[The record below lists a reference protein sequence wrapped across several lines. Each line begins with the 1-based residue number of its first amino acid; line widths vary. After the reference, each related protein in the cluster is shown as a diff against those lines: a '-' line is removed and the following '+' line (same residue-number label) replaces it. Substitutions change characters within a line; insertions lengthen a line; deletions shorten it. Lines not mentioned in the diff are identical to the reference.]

1 MKGTIDNSESDS
13 QQDAE
18 LQALNAADAEKTQS
32 GTVTFVPA
40 QTQQFGSVDEKDQT
54 IISQRP
60 VAAPEEFYR
69 SMPLSELAAMLEGK
83 QLDHF
88 AVEQMIGGGGM
99 GAVFRGKD
107 ERLDRTVAIKV
118 IPASKKDPETLR
130 RFRLEAQAAAKLD
143 HPNIAHVYFVGE
155 AEQWN
160 YIVFEFI
167 DGVNIRDLVTMNGP
181 LSIDDAIFYT
191 RQVAE
196 ALQHAHD
203 RDVVHRDIKPSNIL
217 VTATGTAKVVDM
229 GLARNMAMSKST
241 ADATASGITLGT
253 FDYISPEQARDP
265 RDADVR
271 SDLYSLGCSLFF
283 MLTGNPPFPEGTAL
297 QKLLNHGSVPPPNPA
312 AWRDDVSDQLYE
324 IIMKLMAKQPAQR
337 YQTPAEL
344 VNDLILLAEM
354 EDLQRSQ
361 STGSIVINP
370 VLMQRSLLESNL
382 PWLVAFAFLLGS
394 TLWLQANTTGISWR
408 EPQFDAPVSSVPSDL
423 ERQEPAKS
431 RLDDVP
437 GLPTVN
443 GGSAA
448 TQSAPIPA
456 NVVIVSEERPVGVEY
471 EQWESSL
478 HRAIRGQ
485 ADAGGI
491 VEVRGR
497 VVLDRPVYLAD
508 GNVIIRGTNVDES
521 QIEISSSTLSE
532 LSEWGGAIEV
542 DSGSIALRNIGVTAS
557 ATDQFTGR
565 RIGLIRLGDAVN
577 LELQDSTITLKGN
590 TEGSRNVSTVLA
602 VESSVSIDSEA
613 KTSITVENSFVRGEA
628 SFLGFRAQE
637 RSQNRIEVSI
647 RNSLFVLGGLVIDMS
662 LEARGEPTKDRNIR
676 FVAEQT
682 TFASEGGFARLDFS
696 DDPNPGICLNRTSN
710 RCVYTSFARSPHL
723 TLISGPENLG
733 LSSTKCLLLKGTD
746 NAYAGDLELI
756 AEEIGVSQLLV
767 DSLTFDDI
775 PRDAWFAE
783 RGNERQIPWSEPE
796 RLVGVYSSAE
806 RSDFAI
812 ESGVFAPGYRPATVG
827 VAE

>member
-1 MKGTIDNSESDS
+1 MKSAMGGTESDS
-13 QQDAE
+13 QHDADLEALNAQDAE
-18 LQALNAADAEKTQS
+18 QTQS
-32 GTVTFVPA
+32 GTVTFVPRNP
-40 QTQQFGSVDEKDQT
+40 QVGSVDEKDQT

-60 VAAPEEFYR
+60 VAAPEEFYK
-69 SMPLSELAAMLEGK
+69 SLPLSELAAMLEGK

-143 HPNIAHVYFVGE
+143 HSNIAHVYFVGE

-167 DGVNIRDLVTMNGP
+167 DGVNIRDLVTLHGP
-181 LSIDDAIFYT
+181 LSIDDAIYYT

-203 RDVVHRDIKPSNIL
+203 RNVVHRDIKPSNIL

-297 QKLLNHGSVPPPNPA
+297 QKLLNHGSVPPPNPG

-337 YQTPAEL
+337 YQTPSEL

-370 VLMQRSLLESNL
+370 ALMQRSLLESNL

-394 TLWLQANTTGISWR
+394 TLWLHANSAGLAWR
-408 EPQFDAPVSSVPSDL
+408 DFVPEGFVETDSRPSL
-423 ERQEPAKS
+423 EDEAAVAES
-431 RLDDVP
+431 RLEKVA
-437 GLPTVN
+437 GLPTVEQTPGN
-443 GGSAA
+443 SER
-448 TQSAPIPA
+448 IDA
-456 NVVIVSEERPVGVEY
+456 NVIVVSEERPEGVEY

-478 HRAIRGQ
+478 YRAIRGQ
-485 ADAGGI
+485 ADKGGV
-491 VEVRGR
+491 VEIRGS

-508 GNVIIRGTNVDES
+508 ANVVIQGNGYDSR
-521 QIEISSSTLSE
+521 IEISASTLSE
-532 LSEWGGAIEV
+532 LSEWGGAIELDGGSLTLNAIDV
-542 DSGSIALRNIGVTAS
+542 DAT

-565 RIGLIRLGDAVN
+565 RIGLVRLSGSTA
-577 LELQDSTITLKGN
+577 LQLNAANFTLKGN
-590 TEGSRNVSTVLA
+590 SEASQSISALLAVDKLSSSRDEGRLSISVEGSF
-602 VESSVSIDSEA
+602 I
-613 KTSITVENSFVRGEA
+613 RGEA
-628 SFLGFRAQE
+628 GFLGIRAE
-637 RSQNRIEVSI
+637 EGSSNRIEV
-647 RNSLFVLGGLVIDMS
+647 NLKDSLFVLGGYVLDLSSIG
-662 LEARGEPTKDRNIR
+662 RGDQGTLRNIR
-676 FVAEQT
+676 CLTEQS
-682 TFASEGGFARLDFS
+682 TFASEAGFARLNFS
-696 DDPNPGICLNRTSN
+696 NSGSPNLCLNRTSN
-710 RCVYTSFARSPHL
+710 RCVFTSFTKGPH
-723 TLISGPENLG
+723 IQFVASMASVNLRN
-733 LSSTKCLLLKGTD
+733 TNCLLLKGTD
-746 NAYAGDLELI
+746 NAYSSDLSVF
-756 AEEIGVSQLLV
+756 AEEFGLAQNLVSSLL
-767 DSLTFDDI
+767 FDDI

-783 RGNERQIPWSEPE
+783 RGNERSIPWTEPE
-796 RLVGVYSSAE
+796 RGSGVYSSAE
-806 RSDFAI
+806 RSEFAI
-812 ESGVFAPGYRPATVG
+812 QSGVFAPGFRQPIVG
-827 VAE
+827 VAN

>member
-1 MKGTIDNSESDS
+1 MKNAMGGTESDS
-13 QQDAE
+13 QQDADIE
-18 LQALNAADAEKTQS
+18 ALNAQDAAQSHS
-32 GTVTFVPA
+32 GTVTFVSSNPKL
-40 QTQQFGSVDEKDQT
+40 GSVDEKDQT

-60 VAAPEEFYR
+60 VAAPEEFYK
-69 SMPLSELAAMLEGK
+69 SLPLSELAAMLEGK

-143 HPNIAHVYFVGE
+143 HSNIAHVYFVGE

-167 DGVNIRDLVTMNGP
+167 DGVNIRDLVTLHGP
-181 LSIDDAIFYT
+181 LSIDDAIYYT

-297 QKLLNHGSVPPPNPA
+297 QKLLNHGSVPPPNPG

-344 VNDLILLAEM
+344 INDLVLLAEM

-361 STGSIVINP
+361 SSGSIVINP
-370 VLMQRSLLESNL
+370 ALMQRSLLESNL
-382 PWLVAFAFLLGS
+382 SWMVAFAFLLGS
-394 TLWLQANTTGISWR
+394 TLWLQANTATIPFR
-408 EPQFDAPVSSVPSDL
+408 EQMFEAPLDSDTRSVSAEEEEAS
-423 ERQEPAKS
+423 ES
-431 RLDDVP
+431 RLDAVA
-437 GLPTVN
+437 GLPTVEPPPN
-443 GGSAA
+443 STA
-448 TQSAPIPA
+448 TIPA
-456 NVVIVSEERPVGVEY
+456 NVIVVSEVRPPGVPY

-478 HRAIRGQ
+478 YRAVRGQ
-485 ADAGGI
+485 AENGGM
-491 VEVRGR
+491 VEIRGS
-497 VVLDRPVYLAD
+497 VVLDRPIYLDDA
-508 GNVIIRGTNVDES
+508 NVVIQGSGSSAR
-521 QIEISSSTLSE
+521 IEVSASTLSE
-532 LSEWGGAIEV
+532 LSDWGGAIEL
-542 DSGSIALRNIGVTAS
+542 DGGSLKLSGLTVEAS
-557 ATDQFTGR
+557 ATDQFTDR
-565 RIGLIRLGDAVN
+565 RIGIIRL
-577 LELQDSTITLKGN
+577 S
-590 TEGSRNVSTVLA
+590 GSSTVEFDTTDFILRGNAEATRYLSALLA
-602 VESSVSIDSEA
+602 VD
-613 KTSITVENSFVRGEA
+613 KTSIGREEGKLAISVTNAFVRGEA
-628 SFLGFRAQE
+628 GFLGIQTEAV
-637 RSQNRIEVSI
+637 SSNRIEVSI
-647 RNSLFVLGGLVIDMS
+647 KDSLFVLGGYA
-662 LEARGEPTKDRNIR
+662 LELANPSRSEQGVKRNIR
-676 FVAEQT
+676 CLTEQS
-682 TFASEGGFARLDFS
+682 TFACAAGFARLDFVS
-696 DDPNPGICLNRTSN
+696 GGASNLCLNRTSN
-710 RCVYTSFARSPHL
+710 RCVFTSF
-723 TLISGPENLG
+723 GENSHIQLVTAANG
-733 LSSTKCLLLKGTD
+733 LNLQNTECLLFKGTD
-746 NAYAGDLELI
+746 NAYSSDLTVF
-756 AEEIGVSQLLV
+756 AEEYGSAQNLVS
-767 DSLTFDDI
+767 SLRFDDI

-783 RGNERQIPWSEPE
+783 RGNERSIPWAEPV
-796 RLVGVYSSAE
+796 RTSGVYSSAE
-806 RSDFAI
+806 RAEFAI
-812 ESGVFAPGYRPATVG
+812 ESGVFAPGYRQPRVG
-827 VAE
+827 VAD